1 MKPSYF
7 KTSMVLIMASA
18 CLLYMQS
25 CKPKTAESAA
35 TGDASKSYVAPGK
48 YDEFY
53 NIVSGGFNGQV
64 SVYGIPSGR
73 LFRIIPVFSQ
83 SPESGYGFS
92 EETKPMLN
100 TSHGFVPWD
109 DQHHIALSETKGEHD
124 GRWAFANA
132 NNTPRLARIDLTNFR
147 TAEILEIPN
156 SAGNHA
162 SPFITENSEYVVA
175 ATRFSVPL
183 DDQNG
188 DVPINSYKENFKG
201 SISFVS
207 VDPKSGEMNIAFQIR
222 TPGVNFDLSRAGKG
236 KSHGWFFFS
245 CYNSEKA
252 NTLLEVNASQRDK
265 DFVMAVNWKKA
276 EEYLKAG
283 KAKKQSVKYAHN
295 VYDEKTHTATSTMRN
310 EVLVLDPA
318 DCPDMLYLIPCPKS
332 PHGTDV
338 DPTGEYIVASGKL
351 AASIPVFS
359 YTKIQKAIADK
370 AFDGEYDG
378 IPVIK
383 YEAAL
388 HGEVAKPGLG
398 PLHTEFDGKG
408 NGYTS
413 MFVSS
418 EIVKWR
424 ISDLQVL
431 DRVPTYYSIGH
442 LSIPGGPT
450 AKPHGKYMIAYN
462 KITKDRY
469 LPTGPELTQSA
480 QLYDISG
487 EKMKLLLDFPTTGE
501 PHYAE
506 AIPASMLMDKQRKI
520 YKIEENAHPYA
531 SKGEGMTKVERK
543 GNQVHV
549 WMTAI
554 RSHLTPDNIEGVK
567 LGDEV
572 YFHVTNLEQDWDVP
586 HGFAIKGANNAEIL
600 IMPGETQTLKW
611 VADRVGI
618 FPFYCTDFCSALHQ
632 EMSGYLRVSPVNS
645 NVALLFSTGTNK
657 PAVSGTDAA
666 GATEKAP
673 GTK

>member
-1 MKPSYF
+1 MHISLSK
-7 KTSMVLIMASA
+7 LMASVA
-18 CLLYMQS
+18 FTAVTAGALFS
-25 CKPKTAESAA
+25 CKPKGAEAA
-35 TGDASKSYVAPGK
+35 VSGDAAAKAYVAPGK

-53 NIVSGGFNGQV
+53 NIVSGGFNGQIGI
-64 SVYGIPSGR
+64 YGIPSGR
-73 LFRIIPVFSQ
+73 LFRIVPVFSVG
-83 SPESGYGFS
+83 PESGYGYS

-109 DQHHIALSETKGEHD
+109 DLHHISLSQTKGEHD
-124 GRWAFANA
+124 GRWAFANG
-132 NNTPRLARIDLTNFR
+132 NNTPRLARIDLSTFR

-162 SPFITENSEYVVA
+162 SPFITENSEYIVA

-183 DDQNG
+183 DDQDG
-188 DVPINSYKENFKG
+188 DVPINTYKDNFKG

-207 VDPKSGEMNIAFQIR
+207 INQTSGEMNIAFQIR

-252 NTLLEVNASQRDK
+252 NTLLEVNASARDK
-265 DFVMAVNWKKA
+265 DFIMAVNWKKA
-276 EEYLKAG
+276 EEYVKAG
-283 KAKKQSVKYAHN
+283 KAKKQAVNYAHN
-295 VYDEKTHTATSTMRN
+295 VYDENTHTATSTMKK

-318 DCPDMLYLIPCPKS
+318 DCPDMLYMIPCPKS
-332 PHGTDV
+332 PHGTDT

-351 AASIPVFS
+351 AATIPVFS
-359 YTKIQKAIADK
+359 FTKLQQAIANK
-370 AFDGEYDG
+370 SFDGSYDG

-388 HGEVAKPGLG
+388 HGEVQKPGLG

-408 NGYTS
+408 NAYTS

-418 EIVKWR
+418 EIVKWSL
-424 ISDLQVL
+424 SDLKVL
-431 DRVPTYYSIGH
+431 DRVPTYYAIGH
-442 LSIPGGPT
+442 LSVPGGPT

-480 QLYDISG
+480 QLFDISG
-487 EKMKLLLDFPTTGE
+487 DKMKLILDFPTTGE

-506 AIPASMLMDKQRKI
+506 AIPAAMLMNKQKKI
-520 YKIEENAHPYA
+520 YKIEENTHPYA
-531 SKGEGMTKVERK
+531 AKGEGQAKVVRE
-543 GNQVHV
+543 GNKVHV
-549 WMTAI
+549 YMTAI

-567 LGDEV
+567 VGDEV

-586 HGFAIKGANNAEIL
+586 HGFAIKGANTAETL
-600 IMPGETQTLKW
+600 IMPGETQTLMWKP
-611 VADRVGI
+611 DRAGI

-632 EMSGYLRVSPVNS
+632 EMQGYLRVSPAGS
-645 NVALLFSTGTNK
+645 SVALHFSTGTNK
-657 PAVSGTDAA
+657 PSATATGDTSKKAAV
-666 GATEKAP
+666 KP
-673 GTK
+673 

>member
-1 MKPSYF
+1 MKLNHF
-7 KTSMVLIMASA
+7 KAFTVLILATAFFS
-18 CLLYMQS
+18 LQQS
-25 CKPKTAESAA
+25 CKPKTAQTAA
-35 TGDASKSYVAPGK
+35 VGDAEKAFVAPGK
-48 YDEFY
+48 HDEFY

-64 SVYGIPSGR
+64 GIYGIPSGR
-73 LFRIIPVFSQ
+73 LFRIVPVFSQ
-83 SPESGYGFS
+83 SAESGYGFS

-109 DQHHIALSETKGEHD
+109 DQHHIALSQTKGEHD
-124 GRWAFANA
+124 GRWAFANG
-132 NNTPRLARIDLTNFR
+132 NNTPRIARIDLTTFR

-188 DVPINSYKENFKG
+188 DVPINTYKENFKG
-201 SISFVS
+201 SISFIGIN
-207 VDPKSGEMNIAFQIR
+207 PTSGAMNISFQIR

-252 NTLLEVNASQRDK
+252 NTLLEVNASQKDK

-283 KAKKQSVKYAHN
+283 KAKKQAVKYAHN
-295 VYDEKTHTATSTMRN
+295 VYSDETHSATSTMMN

-359 YTKIQKAIADK
+359 FTKLQKAIADK
-370 AFDGEYDG
+370 AFDGNYDG

-408 NGYTS
+408 NAYTS

-418 EIVKWR
+418 EIVKWS
-424 ISDLQVL
+424 IADLKVL

-480 QLYDISG
+480 QLFDISG
-487 EKMKLLLDFPTTGE
+487 DKMKLLLDFPTTGE

-506 AIPASMLMDKQRKI
+506 ALPASLIKDKQRKI
-520 YKIEENAHPYA
+520 FKIEENRHPFVA
-531 SKGEGMTKVERK
+531 KGEGQSKVERK

-567 LGDEV
+567 VGDEV

-586 HGFAIKGANNAEIL
+586 HGFAIKGANTAEIL

-611 VADRVGI
+611 VAEKSGI

-632 EMSGYLRVSPVNS
+632 EMSGYLRVSPAGS
-645 NVALLFSTGTNK
+645 NVPLLFSTGTNK
-657 PAVSGTDAA
+657 PAVTATGTPAPDTPKA
-666 GATEKAP
+666 GK
-673 GTK
+673 K

>member
-1 MKPSYF
+1 MKFHLF
-7 KTSMVLIMASA
+7 KACVVLMLASFGLLSMV
-18 CLLYMQS
+18 S
-25 CKPKTAESAA
+25 CKPKTAQAAA
-35 TGDASKSYVAPGK
+35 TGDAEKSFVAPGK

-53 NIVSGGFNGQV
+53 NVVSGGFNGQIG
-64 SVYGIPSGR
+64 VYGIPSGR
-73 LFRIIPVFSQ
+73 LFRIVPVFSQ
-83 SPESGYGFS
+83 SAESGYGFS
-92 EETKPMLN
+92 EETKPMLT

-109 DQHHIALSETKGEHD
+109 DLHHIALSQTKGEHD
-124 GRWAFANA
+124 GRWAFANG
-132 NNTPRLARIDLTNFR
+132 NNTPRLARIDLTTFR

-162 SPFITENSEYVVA
+162 SPFITENSEYIVA

-188 DVPINSYKENFKG
+188 DVPINTYKQNFKG

-207 VDPKSGEMNIAFQIR
+207 INPTSGEMNIAFQIR

-252 NTLLEVNASQRDK
+252 NTLLEVNASQKDK

-283 KAKKQSVKYAHN
+283 KAKKQTVKYAHN
-295 VYDEKTHTATSTMRN
+295 VYDEKTHTAVSAMKN

-318 DCPDMLYLIPCPKS
+318 DCPDMLFLIPCPKS

-338 DPTGEYIVASGKL
+338 DPSGEYIVASGKL

-359 YTKIQKAIADK
+359 YTKIQKAISDK
-370 AFDGEYDG
+370 AFDGSYDG

-398 PLHTEFDGKG
+398 PLHTEFDGQG
-408 NGYTS
+408 NAYTS

-418 EIVKWR
+418 EIVKWH
-424 ISDLQVL
+424 IQDLKVL

-442 LSIPGGPT
+442 LSVPGGPT

-506 AIPASMLMDKQRKI
+506 AIPASLLKDKQRKI
-520 YKIEENAHPYA
+520 FRIEENMHPYA
-531 SKGEGMTKVERK
+531 AKGEGMTKVERN

-600 IMPGETQTLKW
+600 VMPGETQTLKW
-611 VADRVGI
+611 TADRTGI

-632 EMSGYLRVSPVNS
+632 EMQGYLRVSAAGS
-645 NVALLFSTGTNK
+645 NVALHFSTGSNK
-657 PAVSGTDAA
+657 PAVTNADTTAL
-666 GATEKAP
+666 
-673 GTK
+673 

>member
-1 MKPSYF
+1 MKFNYF
-7 KTSMVLIMASA
+7 KTYVVLIMATV
-18 CLLYMQS
+18 CLVSMQS
-25 CKPKTAESAA
+25 CKPKTAQSAA
-35 TGDASKSYVAPGK
+35 GGDASKSFVAPGK

-64 SVYGIPSGR
+64 AVYGIPSGR

-109 DQHHIALSETKGEHD
+109 DQHHIALSQTKGEHD
-124 GRWAFANA
+124 GRWAFANG
-132 NNTPRLARIDLTNFR
+132 NNTPRIARIDLTTFR
-147 TAEILEIPN
+147 TSEILEIPN

-175 ATRFSVPL
+175 ATRFSIPL

-188 DVPINSYKENFKG
+188 DVPINTYKQNFKG
-201 SISFVS
+201 SISFIS
-207 VDPKSGEMNIAFQIR
+207 IDQASGEMNIAFQIR

-252 NTLLEVNASQRDK
+252 NTLLEQNASAKDK
-265 DFVMAVNWKKA
+265 DFVLAVNWKKA
-276 EEYLKAG
+276 EEYVKAG

-295 VYDEKTHTATSTMRN
+295 VYNENTHTATSMIKT
-310 EVLVLDPA
+310 EIVILDPA
-318 DCPDMLYLIPCPKS
+318 DCPDMMYMIPCPKS

-338 DPTGEYIVASGKL
+338 DPTGEYIVGSGKL
-351 AASIPVFS
+351 AALIPVFS
-359 YTKIQKAIADK
+359 YTKFQQAIANK
-370 AFDGEYDG
+370 SFDGEYDG

-388 HGEVAKPGLG
+388 HGEVQKPGLG
-398 PLHTEFDGKG
+398 PLHTEFDAAG
-408 NGYTS
+408 NAYTS
-413 MFVSS
+413 FFVSS
-418 EIVKWR
+418 EIVKW
-424 ISDLQVL
+424 SLKDLKVL

-442 LSIPGGPT
+442 LSVPGGPT
-450 AKPHGKYMIAYN
+450 AKPHGKYVIAYN

-487 EKMKLLLDFPTTGE
+487 EKMKLILDFPTTGE

-506 AIPASMLMDKQRKI
+506 ALPASLIQAKQRKI
-520 YKIEENAHPYA
+520 FKIEENTHPNV
-531 SKGEGMTKVERK
+531 SKGEGGTKVVRT

-549 WMTAI
+549 TMTAI

-600 IMPGETQTLKW
+600 IMPGETQTLLFKPER
-611 VADRVGI
+611 AGM

-632 EMSGYLRVSPVNS
+632 EMQGYLRVSPVNS
-645 NVALLFSTGTNK
+645 NVPLTFSTGTNK
-657 PAVSGTDAA
+657 PAATGAADSTAKSVS
-666 GATEKAP
+666 KA
-673 GTK
+673 K